1 MMIHPSVDKLLRRVD
16 SKYTLVIASAKRA
29 RELMMQKKP
38 VVDKPVTVALEE
50 IDKGIITYQRLREGI
65 K

>member
-1 MMIHPSVDKLLRRVD
+1 MMIYPSVDKLLRKVD

-29 RELMMQKKP
+29 RELMQQTKP
-38 VVDKPVTVALEE
+38 LSVKPVTGALEE
-50 IDKGIITYQRLREGI
+50 IEQGIITYQRLKQGV

>member
-1 MMIHPSVDKLLRRVD
+1 MMIYPSFDKLLKRVD

-29 RELMMQKKP
+29 RELMQHSENPVRKP
-38 VVDKPVTVALEE
+38 VSVALEE
-50 IDKGIITYQRLREGI
+50 IGAGIITYQQVKQGV